1 MKNFIVSNNKNFW
14 ILNSG
19 ELVFSTSFLEK
30 DNLSFIE
37 ENKIKYSTQTA
48 HLRKSVEEFIDDAE
62 FVDVKYSKYLKILSR
77 RLNKTHNKSYS
88 EEFWKKAFSL
98 GLVRTITLLHEHF
111 RIYQSNFD
119 INEHQFNLLNQSDFF
134 IPKDFEEQRV
144 FLNNNGIGNEQIF
157 THFVDC
163 FYPQKTVERIFLKNT
178 NLSNN
183 TFKSL
188 IFEILLKGKRFI
200 KNINFKKP
208 STLLLG
214 SYIQKDKKA
223 RIIKKSKNQ
232 IKEIFLYPKK
242 SKKVH
247 LDHRIKLSEYESNF
261 DDFDKFFFTSIK
273 YLIPKI
279 LIENFKTYEKYF
291 KEKLMEYDNLKS
303 IICENF
309 ISHSYNSLF
318 LAFAKEEKN
327 IIHLYNEH
335 NCFSHIFTGLFS
347 KYVEDLTDKY
357 YTIGWHENR
366 NKIIKSSSLFN
377 FKVDLNKNPNVILFI
392 TAPFFEKFNHYST
405 FFGCCNE
412 RVDPSINFV
421 DLFFK
426 NIPKK
431 LHGLIHYKGYPK
443 SKLYKDREDF
453 YNYYHGKFKVL
464 NPEIKAKSI
473 MKNTK
478 LLIVDYLST
487 GYLEG
492 IISDIPTI
500 VLFDSN
506 VYSLNKEH
514 NLFFK
519 PLIDSGIFQRS
530 PIEAANLL
538 GKIHLNPKSWWESKK
553 VSKGREDFLKNID
566 TSDLLIDQLLLQI

>member
-14 ILNSG
+14 ILNSE

-37 ENKIKYSTQTA
+37 KNKIKYSTQKA
-48 HLRKSVEEFIDDAE
+48 HLRKNVEEFIDDAN
-62 FVDVKYSKYLKILSR
+62 FVDEKYSKYLKILSR
-77 RLNKTHNKSYS
+77 RLNKINNKSYS
-88 EEFWKKAFSL
+88 EKFWKKAFSL

-111 RIYQSNFD
+111 KIYQSNFD
-119 INEHQFNLLNQSDFF
+119 INEYQFNLLNQSNFF
-134 IPKDFEEQRV
+134 IPKDFEQQRL

-163 FYPQKTVERIFLKNT
+163 FYPQKKVERIFT
-178 NLSNN
+178 
-183 TFKSL
+183 
-188 IFEILLKGKRFI
+188 
-200 KNINFKKP
+200 KNINLSQKNFKNSLLEIFLKAKRFLKN
-208 STLLLG
+208 SNNKNSSILLLG
-214 SYIQKDKKA
+214 SYFKKDKKV
-223 RIIKKSKNQ
+223 RLIKKSKNQ
-232 IKEIFLYPKK
+232 IKEFFLYPKK
-242 SKKVH
+242 SKKVQ
-247 LDHRIKLSEYESNF
+247 LNYRIKISEYESNF

-273 YLIPKI
+273 YLMPKI
-279 LIENFKTYEKYF
+279 LIEDFKTYEKYF
-291 KEKLMEYDNLKS
+291 KEKLMECENLKS

-327 IIHLYNEH
+327 IIHIYNEH
-335 NCFSHIFTGLFS
+335 NCFSHIYAGHFS

-357 YTIGWHENR
+357 YTIGWHKNK

-377 FKVDLNKNPNVILFI
+377 FKVDQEESLNDILFI
-392 TAPFFEKFNHYST
+392 TAPFFEKFNHYSS
-405 FFGCCNE
+405 FFGNCNE
-412 RVDPSINFV
+412 KVDPSINFIN
-421 DLFFK
+421 LFFK

-443 SKLYKDREDF
+443 SKLYKDREDY
-453 YNYYHGKFKVL
+453 YNNYHGKFKIL

-473 MKNTK
+473 MKNAK
-478 LLIVDYLST
+478 LLIMDYLST

-500 VLFDSN
+500 VLYDSN
-506 VYSLNKEH
+506 AYSLNKEH

-519 PLIDSGIFQRS
+519 PLIDSGIFQTS
-530 PIEAANLL
+530 PLEAASLL
-538 GKIHLNPKSWWESKK
+538 GKIHLNPKSWWESEK
-553 VSKGREDFLKNID
+553 VSKGRENFLKNID